1 MSELIARQ
9 NVRTVI
15 INWILLT
22 VGALLGA
29 FQVVMFNIPADI
41 VPGGVSSLGI
51 ISNELTGVP
60 VGLFILVANIPI
72 LYLGYRMLGGWQI
85 VAATGW
91 VVLLYSLAVDGFTLL
106 DPEPISDDRLL
117 NALFGGAVGGIS
129 SGIIFRGGGTY
140 GGTSTLA
147 RIIQNRTGTPMS
159 TTYLYTDALMI
170 MLAGMVFGWE
180 SALYAVVT
188 LVIGGMTTD
197 YMLEGPSVIRTVFII
212 TERPDEISQLVITQ
226 MNRTVTAWQA
236 EGMYSHQPRSVL
248 YVTIPRSDANRLRD
262 FALAVDPTAFVVI
275 GQGHAAYGE
284 GFRRPRMQSIPGSR
298 DLPQ

>member
-1 MSELIARQ
+1 
-9 NVRTVI
+9 
-15 INWILLT
+15 
-22 VGALLGA
+22 
-29 FQVVMFNIPADI
+29 
-41 VPGGVSSLGI
+41 
-51 ISNELTGVP
+51 
-60 VGLFILVANIPI
+60 
-72 LYLGYRMLGGWQI
+72 
-85 VAATGW
+85 
-91 VVLLYSLAVDGFTLL
+91 
-106 DPEPISDDRLL
+106 
-117 NALFGGAVGGIS
+117 
-129 SGIIFRGGGTY
+129 
-140 GGTSTLA
+140 
-147 RIIQNRTGTPMS
+147 MS

-212 TERPDEISQLVITQ
+212 TERPDEISQMVITQ

-262 FALAVDPTAFVVI
+262 FALAVDPTAFIVI

-284 GFRRPRMQSIPGSR
+284 GFRRPRVQPPPDSR
-298 DLPQ
+298 DRPQ